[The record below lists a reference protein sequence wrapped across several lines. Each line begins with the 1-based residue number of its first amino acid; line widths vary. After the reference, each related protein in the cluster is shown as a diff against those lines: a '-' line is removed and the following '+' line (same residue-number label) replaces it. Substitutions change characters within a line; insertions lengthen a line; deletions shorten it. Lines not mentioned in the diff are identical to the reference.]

1 MLDEQAGE
9 PRRGL
14 WANRDFVRL
23 WTGQAISEMGS
34 RISREGI
41 PYTALLVLHASTVQM
56 GWLAALGGAAMLVFG
71 LPAGVWVDRRRRR
84 PILIGA
90 DLGRMLLLGSVPA
103 AALAGV
109 LGMPQLYAV
118 TALAGVLTVFFNVAY
133 QSHLPALV
141 EREQMLEANSRLT
154 LSATIAEICGPGL
167 TGALVQL
174 ITAPLA
180 IAFDAL
186 SFAVSAL
193 SVALIRRRE
202 PPPAPRQEER
212 VWAEALAGL
221 RFIRDEPALRA
232 LGLRSLT
239 AFFCH
244 GMIGALY
251 LLYFVDELHLRP
263 AVLGLCI
270 AVGGASATA
279 GTFAAPHIARRLGLG
294 PTFVAASVGIGL
306 ATLLI
311 PLAGAAPTLVLP
323 CLIGQQLIGDL
334 LFAVYMIHE
343 VTLRQLLAP
352 DHLLGRVNA
361 GMQLLAF
368 GILPLGAVAGGYL
381 AARAGVRTTLALA
394 AAGLLASTIWLLAS
408 PLRRL
413 R

>member
-1 MLDEQAGE
+1 MSGKPA
-9 PRRGL
+9 GL

-23 WTGQAISEMGS
+23 WIGQAVSEMGS

-56 GWLAALGGAAMLVFG
+56 GWLAALSGAAMLVFG

-109 LGMPQLYAV
+109 LAMPQLYAV
-118 TALAGVLTVFFNVAY
+118 LALAGVLTVFFNVAH
-133 QSHLPALV
+133 QSYLPSLV
-141 EREQMLEANSRLT
+141 EGEQMLAANSRLT
-154 LSATIAEICGPGL
+154 LSATLAEVAGPGI
-167 TGALVQL
+167 TGLLVQL

-186 SFAVSAL
+186 SFAASAL
-193 SVALIRRRE
+193 SVALIRRPE

-212 VWAEALAGL
+212 VWVEALAGL
-221 RFIRDEPALRA
+221 RFIRQEPALRA

-239 AFFCH
+239 AFFFH

-251 LLYFVDELHLRP
+251 LLYFVQVLHLQP
-263 AVLGLCI
+263 AVLGLGI
-270 AVGGASATA
+270 AAGGASATA
-279 GTFAAPHIARRLGLG
+279 GTFAAPAIARRLGRG
-294 PTFVAASVGIGL
+294 PTFVAASAGIGL
-306 ATLLI
+306 ATLLM
-311 PLAGAAPTLVLP
+311 PLAGAAPGLVLP
-323 CLIGQQLIGDL
+323 CLFGQQLAGDL
-334 LFAVYMIHE
+334 LLAVYQIHE

-352 DHLLGRVNA
+352 GHLLGRVNA
-361 GMQLLAF
+361 GMQLLAL
-368 GILPLGAVAGGYL
+368 GILPLGALAGGLL
-381 AARAGVRTTLALA
+381 AARAGVRTTLLLA
-394 AAGLLASTIWLLAS
+394 AAGILASTLWLLAA